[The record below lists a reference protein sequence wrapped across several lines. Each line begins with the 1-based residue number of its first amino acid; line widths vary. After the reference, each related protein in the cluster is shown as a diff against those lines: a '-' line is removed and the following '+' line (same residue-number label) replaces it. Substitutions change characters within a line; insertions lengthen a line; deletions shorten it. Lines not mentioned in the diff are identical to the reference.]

1 MTMNSNSLK
10 DISVLYVEDEAEIRD
25 VLAKILKRRIGTVYT
40 ASNGFEGV
48 EKFRELN
55 PDIVITDINMPKMD
69 GLKMIAA
76 IRKIKE
82 DVPVI
87 IITGHN
93 EPDYFIRSIELGIDR
108 YVLKPTDSK
117 MLIDAIKKVPPVSY
131 SAERSKLKADI

>member
-87 IITGHN
+87 IITGTMN
-93 EPDYFIRSIELGIDR
+93 RIILLDQ
-108 YVLKPTDSK
+108 
-117 MLIDAIKKVPPVSY
+117 
-131 SAERSKLKADI
+131 